1 MRLAAGIRP
10 DVPMLV
16 LLAVLAG
23 GAGAQGPE
31 DAAPKAFSEVPAAPE
46 FGTDEGVTSLP
57 TLVVTATRI
66 GADPFDLPMAI
77 DRIDAPMIQAQ
88 QPGVLVS
95 KALRRVPGTLATNRG
110 SFAQEEQIQ
119 LRGFGA
125 RAQFGTRGVRLIADG
140 IPASTPDGQG
150 GPGLF
155 ALGSAARIEV
165 LRGAFS
171 AVYGNHSGGVVQV
184 LTEDPPPTP
193 LLRLRALAG
202 SDGTTIVGATV
213 AGPLVEGQEFETGA
227 LGVLVDTQRLDTD
240 GYRDWSRA
248 RKDQLNA
255 KVRLDLPREG
265 TLTLMAN
272 RLDQPGSQ
280 DPLGL
285 TAAQVAAD
293 RRQAQPAALAFR
305 TRRSLHN
312 DQLGVV
318 LEQPLGET
326 DRLEATAYVGRR
338 GNTQYLAIPLA
349 AQNAITASGGVSAF
363 DRDFAGGRV
372 WWSREG
378 ELAGGPLR
386 LTLGAEID
394 ESWEHR
400 RGYENRLGRRGA
412 LKRDEDNQVTGWGGF
427 LHAHWDLSER
437 LGLAAGLRYTR
448 IEFASADRFICT
460 PGLVTAPGPVPGTCS
475 GSTTPINATSQN
487 PDDSG
492 ERRYDAWTPALGL
505 VYRLGPDA
513 QLYANLGRGFET
525 PTLTELAYRP
535 DGASGL
541 NLGLRAATSWQAELG
556 TKLRLGQDGRL
567 ELALFQIDSEDELT
581 VATNQGGRASYQNA
595 PASRRRGAELRLEG
609 PIGGGFSGLLAAT
622 WLDVRWARGFLTCTG
637 SPCRTLPSADGGPPL
652 NAAPVE
658 SGNRIPGVAP
668 YTLFGELAYQHA
680 RSGLNAAVELF
691 GQGEV
696 RVDDRNTESAE
707 GFWTLSL
714 RAGVERRWGGLELAA
729 FARVDNLLGED
740 TIGAVIVNDANGR
753 YYAPAPGTSYLVGVS
768 IRQAF

>member
-1 MRLAAGIRP
+1 MAAPTRP
-10 DVPMLV
+10 DAPVLV
-16 LLAVLAG
+16 LLAVIAG
-23 GAGAQGPE
+23 GAGAQVQD
-31 DAAPKAFSEVPAAPE
+31 DATLDGGGAGQGALDVGSEESVI
-46 FGTDEGVTSLP
+46 SLP

-77 DRIDAPMIQAQ
+77 DRIDAPVIQEQ
-88 QPGVLVS
+88 QAGLRVS
-95 KALRRVPGTLATNRG
+95 EALRRAPGTLATNRG

-125 RAQFGTRGVRLIADG
+125 RAQFGTRGVRLFADG

-155 ALGSAARIEV
+155 ALGSASRIEV

-171 AVYGNHSGGVVQV
+171 VLYGNHSGGVVQV
-184 LTEDPPPTP
+184 FTEDPPATP
-193 LLRLRALAG
+193 EARLRVLAG
-202 SDGTTIVGATV
+202 SYGTTVVGATV
-213 AGPLVEGQEFETGA
+213 GGPLVDGSGFHGVALGA
-227 LGVLVDTQRLDTD
+227 LVDVQRADTD

-255 KVRLDLPREG
+255 KVRLDLAREG
-265 TLTLMAN
+265 TLTLIAN
-272 RLDQPGSQ
+272 RLDEPGSQ

-305 TRRSLHN
+305 TRRSLDN

-318 LEQPLGET
+318 LDQPLGDT
-326 DRLEATAYVGRR
+326 DRVEATAYVGRR
-338 GNTQYLAIPLA
+338 GNTQYLGIPLA

-378 ELAGGPLR
+378 ELAGAPLR
-386 LTLGAEID
+386 VTLGAELD

-400 RGYENRLGRRGA
+400 RGYENLLGRRGA
-412 LKRDEDNQVTGWGGF
+412 LKRDEDNRVTGWGGF
-427 LHAHWDLSER
+427 LQTHWDLGER

-448 IEFASADRFICT
+448 IELASADRFICT
-460 PGLVTAPGPVPGTCS
+460 PGLVTAPGPVAGTCS
-475 GSTTPINATSQN
+475 GSTTPIDATSQN

-513 QLYANLGRGFET
+513 HLYANLGRGFET
-525 PTLTELAYRP
+525 PTLSELAYRP
-535 DGASGL
+535 DGTSGL

-567 ELALFQIDSEDELT
+567 ELGLFQIDSDDELT

-595 PASRRRGAELRLEG
+595 PASRRRGAELVLGG
-609 PIGGGFSGLLAAT
+609 PLGAGFSGLLTAT
-622 WLDVRWARGFLTCTG
+622 WLDARWTHGFLTCTG
-637 SPCRTLPSADGGPPL
+637 IPCRTVPSADGGPVL
-652 NAAPVE
+652 DAAPVE

-668 YTLFGELAYQHA
+668 YTLFGELAYQHP
-680 RSGLNAAVELF
+680 RSGLNAGVELF

-696 RVDDRNTESAE
+696 RVDDRNTESAD

-740 TIGAVIVNDANGR
+740 YIGAVIVNDANGR

-768 IRQAF
+768 IRQGF

>member
-1 MRLAAGIRP
+1 MAAPTRP
-10 DVPMLV
+10 EVSAIV
-16 LLAVLAG
+16 LLAAIAG
-23 GAGAQGPE
+23 GADAQVQDDTALHRGGE
-31 DAAPKAFSEVPAAPE
+31 ASVALDAVTE
-46 FGTDEGVTSLP
+46 EGVTSLP

-77 DRIDAPMIQAQ
+77 ERIEAPVIQGQ
-88 QPGVLVS
+88 RPGVLVS
-95 KALRRVPGTLATNRG
+95 EALRPVPGTLATNRG

-125 RAQFGTRGVRLIADG
+125 RAQFGTRGVRLFADG

-171 AVYGNHSGGVVQV
+171 TLYGNHSGGVVQV
-184 LTEDPPPTP
+184 YTEDPPPTP
-193 LLRLRALAG
+193 ELRLRAFAG
-202 SDGTTIVGATV
+202 SDGTTIVGAKV
-213 AGPLVEGQEFETGA
+213 GGSLVEGSGIDGVALGA
-227 LGVLVDTQRLDTD
+227 LVDVQRADTD

-265 TLTLMAN
+265 ALTLIAN
-272 RLDQPGSQ
+272 RLDQPNSQ

-305 TRRSLHN
+305 TRRSLEN

-318 LEQPLGET
+318 LDQPLGET
-326 DRLEATAYVGRR
+326 DRIEVTTYLGRR

-349 AQNAITASGGVSAF
+349 AQNAITSSGGVSTF
-363 DRDFAGGRV
+363 DRDFAGVRA
-372 WWSREG
+372 WWSHEG
-378 ELAGGPLR
+378 ELAGAPLR
-386 LTLGAEID
+386 VTLGAELD

-400 RGYENRLGRRGA
+400 RGYENLLGSRGA
-412 LKRDEDNQVTGWGGF
+412 LKRDEENRVTGWGGF
-427 LHAHWDLSER
+427 LQADWELSDR
-437 LGLAAGLRYTR
+437 LSLAAGLRYTR
-448 IEFASADRFICT
+448 IELASDDRFICT
-460 PGLVTAPGPVPGTCS
+460 PELVTAPGPVPGTCS
-475 GSTTPINATSQN
+475 GSTTPIDATNQN

-505 VYRLGPDA
+505 VYRLSPDA
-513 QLYANLGRGFET
+513 NVYANLGRGFET

-535 DGASGL
+535 DGTTGL
-541 NLGLRAATSWQAELG
+541 NLGLRAATSWQAEVG

-609 PIGGGFSGLLAAT
+609 AIGGGFSGLLAAT
-622 WLDVRWARGFLTCTG
+622 WLDARWTQGFLTCTG
-637 SPCRTLPSADGGPPL
+637 TPCRTLPTADGGSVL
-652 NAAPVE
+652 NAASLE

-668 YTLFGELAYQHA
+668 YTLFGELAYEHGS
-680 RSGLNAAVELF
+680 SGLNAAVELF

-696 RVDDRNTESAE
+696 RVNDRNTESAD

-729 FARVDNLLGED
+729 FGRVDNLFGED
-740 TIGAVIVNDANGR
+740 GNGAVIVNDANGR
-753 YYAPAPGTSYLVGVS
+753 YYAPAPGRTYLVGVS